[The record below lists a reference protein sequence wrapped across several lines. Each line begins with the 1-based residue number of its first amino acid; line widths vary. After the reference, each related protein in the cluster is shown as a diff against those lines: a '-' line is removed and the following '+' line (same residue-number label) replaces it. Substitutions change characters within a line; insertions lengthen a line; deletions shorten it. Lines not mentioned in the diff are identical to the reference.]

1 MIEVGMRI
9 RISDDY
15 NGYAQMREGGAAG
28 RMATV
33 RVVYPG
39 GATEVKID
47 GAGYAYMSPD
57 SVTILGA
64 LECLAEAAE

>member
-1 MIEVGMRI
+1 MIEVGMRV

-15 NGYAQMREGGAAG
+15 SGYAQMREGGAAG
-28 RMATV
+28 RMATI

-39 GATEVKID
+39 MAMEVEID
-47 GAGYAYMSPD
+47 GAGYAYMGSD
-57 SVTILGA
+57 NVTILGA